1 MIATLTGTVAER
13 IDDFI
18 VLDVGGVGYGIFV
31 TNEDISVLTSGKK
44 AKLFVYENIKEQNH
58 DLFGFISLETKKL
71 FELLLSVNGVGP
83 KMALALLSVG
93 SVNDV
98 RLAIAEGNTKFLQAA
113 NGVGKKVAERV
124 IVDLKDKV
132 GFGVND
138 SATSFL
144 TASSSMGDDAHTALM
159 TLGYSAQQANEL
171 LADVDAKLSTEE
183 RVNAAL
189 RGVKK

>member
-1 MIATLTGTVAER
+1 MIATLTGLITEQ
-13 IDDFI
+13 IDDYV
-18 VLDVGGVGYGIFV
+18 VLDVGGVGYGVFV
-31 TNEDISVLTSGKK
+31 TSEDAGTLTAGKK
-44 AKLFVYENIKEQNH
+44 TKLFIYENIKEQNY
-58 DLFGFISLETKKL
+58 DLFGFSSIENKKI

-93 SVNDV
+93 DVDDV
-98 RLAIAEGNTKFLQAA
+98 RTAIAQGNTKFLQAA

-132 GFGVND
+132 GFSVSD

-144 TASSSMGDDAHTALM
+144 TVPSSKGDDAHVALM
-159 TLGYSAQQANEL
+159 SLGYSAQQASEL
-171 LADVDAKLSTEE
+171 LAEIDVKLSTEE

-189 RGVKK
+189 RGVKN